1 MENQTSTENEENL
14 LQQYLNTL
22 DEKELLAYNIAKEHL
37 GMSFQLEKSIGY
49 LDWKK
54 QNNTY
59 QHLDRPP
66 QKSLEEL

>member
-1 MENQTSTENEENL
+1 MKNQTSTKNEENL

-22 DEKELLAYNIAKEHL
+22 DEKEILAYNIAKEHL

-54 QNNTY
+54 QNN
-59 QHLDRPP
+59 HN
-66 QKSLEEL
+66 

>member
-1 MENQTSTENEENL
+1 MENQTSTENEEIF

-22 DEKELLAYNIAKEHL
+22 DEKEILAYIIAKEHL

-54 QNNTY
+54 QNN
-59 QHLDRPP
+59 HN
-66 QKSLEEL
+66 

>member
-22 DEKELLAYNIAKEHL
+22 DEKEILAYNIAKEHL

-49 LDWKK
+49 LEWKK
-54 QNNTY
+54 Q
-59 QHLDRPP
+59 
-66 QKSLEEL
+66 K

>member
-54 QNNTY
+54 QNN
-59 QHLDRPP
+59 HN
-66 QKSLEEL
+66 

>member
-22 DEKELLAYNIAKEHL
+22 DEKEILAYNIAKEHL

-54 QNNTY
+54 QNNNN
-59 QHLDRPP
+59 
-66 QKSLEEL
+66 

>member
-1 MENQTSTENEENL
+1 MENQTFTENEEVC

-54 QNNTY
+54 QNNNN
-59 QHLDRPP
+59 
-66 QKSLEEL
+66 

>member
-22 DEKELLAYNIAKEHL
+22 DEKEILAYNIAKEHL
-37 GMSFQLEKSIGY
+37 GMSFQLEKSTGY

-54 QNNTY
+54 QNNNN
-59 QHLDRPP
+59 
-66 QKSLEEL
+66 

>member
-22 DEKELLAYNIAKEHL
+22 DEKEILAYNIAKEHL

-54 QNNTY
+54 QNN
-59 QHLDRPP
+59 HN
-66 QKSLEEL
+66 

>member
-22 DEKELLAYNIAKEHL
+22 DEKEILAYNIAKEHL

-54 QNNTY
+54 QNNY
-59 QHLDRPP
+59 N
-66 QKSLEEL
+66 